1 MQANELLF
9 RSINTLQFRCPHC
22 LAWHRE
28 TVFAFPPIIERLS
41 QLLLDVRHVESVL
54 LLHFIRVLGETKALR
69 RWPRFPRAGS

>member
-1 MQANELLF
+1 MSS
-9 RSINTLQFRCPHC
+9 RSDQYVHPPVPVALPS
-22 LAWHRE
+22 LAWRRE